1 MQVAWVQ
8 KDNLGLK
15 TTADTY
21 KSQITD
27 MSKEMEL
34 LKKTGTDSGEELAQ
48 LRQEYFQ
55 FRQDNMHADTQIR
68 DLTRNWRMVSEQ
80 LETTQADLEETVLK
94 LFEERAL
101 TAKLK
106 QR

>member
-1 MQVAWVQ
+1 MEVSWVL

-15 TTADTY
+15 TTAETY
-21 KSQITD
+21 KSQISD

-34 LKKTGTDSGEELAQ
+34 LKKTGTDNTEELTT
-48 LRQEYFQ
+48 LRAEYHQ

-68 DLTRNWRMVSEQ
+68 DLTRNWRLVSEQ

-106 QR
+106 ER